1 MGKVRIIE
9 QGFLAE
15 ERKQAIDNDT
25 KEAIRRSYDLEDEIK
40 LLRRA
45 ITAIADTLKVKLP
58 EEFIIYNALVK
69 ETVAKGKAKK
79 AAITSKSIKIRKK
92 EDKR

>member
-58 EEFIIYNALVK
+58 EEFIIYNALVE

>member
-15 ERKQAIDNDT
+15 ERKQVIDNDT

-58 EEFIIYNALVK
+58 EEFIIYNALVE
-69 ETVAKGKAKK
+69 ETVVKGKAKK